1 MVPQL
6 KHYLASSN
14 PCLFIPTVE
23 DIKVQKHIISSLIDL
38 KFLDRELCIWK
49 VTTGMLKY
57 ERGSWIDKLEP
68 NPKDRPIMEFI
79 GALNYISQN
88 PKTIGV
94 FFHIRNLLKEPNV
107 IQSII
112 DAAYIAKRN
121 FSTII
126 FVGAFLDLPP
136 ELYSII
142 TYCDFPLPTK
152 GEIEELYDKLMKEWE
167 PHISFKKKKKERKEI
182 ISKAATSALGLDLF
196 SAENAI
202 ALAVTL
208 TEEPNYKIIQAQKE
222 QHIKKSEILEYIEPE
237 VSLEKVGG
245 FGELKLWIDK
255 RKTAFSDRA
264 ADYGINPPKGIMLV
278 GKSGV
283 GKSYCVQAISS
294 FLDLPL
300 LRLDMGAVFTRY
312 VGSSEENIRRALKIV
327 EAVSPVCLW
336 LDEVDKSLAGT
347 DSSGKTDSG
356 VTARVIS
363 TLLTWRQETKS
374 SVFMLY
380 TANDPDMLPSMVY
393 RKGRLDE
400 IWAVELPT
408 IEERAAIF
416 SIHISKRK
424 RDPLNYD
431 LALLSSKSENFTG
444 AEIEAAV
451 EDALFNSFYEGVEL
465 ENRHI
470 LKSLSETN
478 PQNNIESE
486 DMLRIKEW
494 MKNRARPVSGV
505 DLSQIPSRKKTNLSL
520 IKKD

>member
-1 MVPQL
+1 MVPKL

-14 PCLFIPTVE
+14 PCLFMPTVE
-23 DIKVQKHIISSLIDL
+23 DVKAEKHIISSMVELNFI
-38 KFLDRELCIWK
+38 DRELCVWK
-49 VTTGMLKY
+49 STTGMLKY
-57 ERGSWIDKLEP
+57 ERGSWVKELVT
-68 NPKDRPIMEFI
+68 NPKDRVVKEFVD
-79 GALNYISQN
+79 ALKYVAQN

-94 FFHIRNLLKEPNV
+94 FFHVRSFLKEPSI

-112 DAAYIAKRN
+112 DSAYTAKRN
-121 FSTII
+121 FSTLI

-136 ELYSII
+136 ELYNII
-142 TYCDFPLPTK
+142 TYCDFPLPSK
-152 GEIEELYDKLMKEWE
+152 EEIEELYDKLMKEWE
-167 PHISFKKKKKERKEI
+167 PHISFKKKKKERKDI

-202 ALAVTL
+202 ALAVSL
-208 TEEPNYKIIQAQKE
+208 TEEPNYKIIQSQKE
-222 QHIKKSEILEYIEPE
+222 QHIKKSEILEYIEPI
-237 VSLEKVGG
+237 VNLEDVGG
-245 FGELKLWIDK
+245 FGDLKLWVDK
-255 RKTAFSDRA
+255 RRTAFSDA
-264 ADYGINPPKGIMLV
+264 AKEYGINPPKGIMLV

-294 FLDLPL
+294 FLGLPL
-300 LRLDMGAVFTRY
+300 LRLDMGAVFARY
-312 VGSSEENIRRALKIV
+312 VGSSEENIRRALKVV

-380 TANDPDMLPSMVY
+380 TANDPDALPSMVY

-408 IEERAAIF
+408 TEERQAIF
-416 SIHISKRK
+416 KIHIEKRK
-424 RDPLNYD
+424 RESSNYD
-431 LALLSSKSENFTG
+431 LFLLAEKSNNFTG
-444 AEIEAAV
+444 AEIEATI

-465 ENRHI
+465 ETRHI
-470 LKSLSETN
+470 LKSISETN

-486 DMLRIKEW
+486 DMVRIKEW
-494 MKNRARPVSGV
+494 MKNRARPVSNS
-505 DLSQIPSRKKTNLSL
+505 DLTSEAPKKKTNLSL
-520 IKKD
+520 IRKD